1 MVKNIAILASGN
13 GSNAENICNFFAKI
27 SDVNVVLIGT
37 NNQNAFVIN
46 RAKKLKV
53 PHFVFTKD
61 TLNTFTDVHKILS
74 ENDVDFVVLAGF
86 LLKVPKKMVQMYLG
100 KIINIHPALLPRFG
114 GKGMYGK
121 YVHKA
126 VIKDKEKESGI
137 TIHFVNNKYDAGE
150 IVFQTK
156 CSVEENDCA
165 TTLAEKVHAL
175 EMKYYPKII
184 ADIIKKT
191 EKW

>member
-1 MVKNIAILASGN
+1 MKKNIAILASGN
-13 GSNAENICNFFAKI
+13 GSNAENICDFFANS
-27 SDVNVVLIGT
+27 SDINVVLIGT

-46 RAKKLKV
+46 RAEKLKI

-61 TLNTFTDVHKILS
+61 TLNTFTDIQKILS

-86 LLKVPKKMVQMYLG
+86 LLKIPEKMVQMYLG
-100 KIINIHPALLPRFG
+100 KIINIHPALLPKFG

-126 VIKDKEKESGI
+126 VIKAKEKESGI

-156 CSVEENDCA
+156 CSVEEKDCA

-175 EMKYYPKII
+175 EMQYYPKTI
-184 ADIIKKT
+184 AEIIKKT